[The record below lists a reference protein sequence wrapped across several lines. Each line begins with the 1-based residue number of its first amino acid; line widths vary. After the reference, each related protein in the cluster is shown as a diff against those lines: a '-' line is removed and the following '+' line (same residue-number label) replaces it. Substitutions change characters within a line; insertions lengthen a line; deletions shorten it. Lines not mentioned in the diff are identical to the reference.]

1 MADVP
6 SITKSFKNMTH
17 WIGNLKFSSK
27 FVLIGCIAF
36 AMFLLPTVLLMRT
49 TLADVQTALQERR
62 GLAPARELLKLL
74 QLTQQHRG
82 LSASMLGGT
91 ESAAAPRQAKQAEVE
106 ASLGRA
112 KQALAG
118 LGDNTLGQRLDS
130 IQGDWNTLA
139 SGVAGKTLRGA
150 DSNRL
155 HVALIERMLGLI
167 DDVANSSGLARDTDI
182 RTHYLQ
188 KAVLGQL
195 PQLTESL
202 GQMRARGALVL
213 ARGEVAPEERAR
225 IEALSDRVRKYY
237 GDARKALELAAGGS
251 LPPAVEKARDAALAA
266 AQEGFKLADDN
277 IVKADVL
284 SMPSTDW
291 VARMTRIIDTQFELV
306 AASFDVLEQSLDDQI
321 AQMRQ
326 NMVVLGVVLAVLAA
340 AALWIMAMVTRATT
354 RSIGEAVRIAEAVA
368 DGDLTAQVEPQ
379 GRDEVARLLHALAA
393 MTRKLGTVVGTVR
406 LNAENVASA
415 SVQIAQGNT
424 DLSQRTESQA
434 SSLEETAASME
445 ELGSTVRQNADNARQ
460 ADQLAR
466 SAAGVAAQGGT
477 VVQQV
482 VETMR
487 GIHTSSARI
496 GDIIG
501 VIDGIAFQTNI
512 LALNAAVEA
521 ARAGEQGRGFAVVA
535 GEVRSLAQRSASAA
549 KEIKELITASVAQV
563 QSGTALVD
571 QAGTTMTEIVDSIR
585 KVSDIVG
592 EITSATVE
600 QSEGVAQVGEA
611 VSQMDNAT
619 QQNAALVE
627 ESAAAASSLKS
638 QAQQLVDTVAMFRL
652 NAGA

>member
-1 MADVP
+1 
-6 SITKSFKNMTH
+6 MTA
-17 WIGNLKFSSK
+17 WIGNLKFSRK
-27 FVLIGCIAF
+27 FVLIACIAF
-36 AMFLLPTVLLMRT
+36 AMFLLPTVLLVRS
-49 TLADVQTALQERR
+49 TLADVDTAMRERD
-62 GLAPARELLKLL
+62 GLAPAREMLKLV

-82 LSASMLGGT
+82 LSASLLGGN

-106 ASLGRA
+106 ASLARTRE
-112 KQALAG
+112 ALGG
-118 LGDNTLGQRLDS
+118 LGDAALEQRLDRIRAEWS
-130 IQGDWNTLA
+130 TLA
-139 SGVAGKTLRGA
+139 AGVSGKSVRGA

-155 HVALIERMLGLI
+155 HVALIERELGLI

-195 PQLTESL
+195 PQLTEAL

-225 IEALSDRVRKYY
+225 IEGLSDRVRQYY
-237 GDARKALELAAGGS
+237 GEARKSLELAAGGN
-251 LPPAVEKARDAALAA
+251 LPASVEKARDAALAA
-266 AQEGFKLADDN
+266 AEEGFKLADEN
-277 IVKADVL
+277 IVRAEAL
-284 SMPSTDW
+284 RMPSAEW
-291 VARMTRIIDTQFELV
+291 VARMTRIIDIQFELV
-306 AASFDVLEQSLDDQI
+306 AVSFDVLQESLDAQI
-321 AQMRQ
+321 ARLR
-326 NMVVLGVVLAVLAA
+326 NGLALLCGALLVLLAVGS
-340 AALWIMAMVTRATT
+340 WVMVMVTRSTT
-354 RSIGEAVRIAEAVA
+354 RSIGEAVRLAEAVA
-368 DGDLTAQVEPQ
+368 EGDLTVRVQPR
-379 GRDEVARLLHALAA
+379 GRDEVGRLLHALAA
-393 MTRKLGTVVGTVR
+393 MTARLGTVVGTVR
-406 LNAENVASA
+406 LNAESVASA

-434 SSLEETAASME
+434 SALEQTAASME

-466 SAAGVAAQGGT
+466 DAAGVATQGGV

-487 GIHTSSARI
+487 GIHASSARI

-563 QSGTALVD
+563 ATGTALVD
-571 QAGTTMTEIVDSIR
+571 QAGSTMGEIVESIR
-585 KVSDIVG
+585 KVSGIVG
-592 EITSATVE
+592 EISSATVE

-627 ESAAAASSLKS
+627 ESAAAASSLRS

-652 NAGA
+652 QSRA

>member
-1 MADVP
+1 
-6 SITKSFKNMTH
+6 MTA
-17 WIGNLKFSSK
+17 WIGNLKFSRK

-36 AMFLLPTVLLMRT
+36 AMFLLPTVLLVRT
-49 TLADVQTALQERR
+49 TLADVDTAMRERD
-62 GLAPARELLKLL
+62 GLAPAREMLKLV

-82 LSASMLGGT
+82 LSASLLGGN

-106 ASLGRA
+106 ASLARTR
-112 KQALAG
+112 QAL
-118 LGDNTLGQRLDS
+118 GDLDDAALGQRLDRIRAEWS
-130 IQGDWNTLA
+130 TLA
-139 SGVAGKTLRGA
+139 AGVSGNSVRGA

-155 HVALIERMLGLI
+155 HIALIDRELGLI

-195 PQLTESL
+195 PQLTEAL

-225 IEALSDRVRKYY
+225 IEGLSDRVRQYY
-237 GDARKALELAAGGS
+237 GEARKSLELAAGGN
-251 LPPAVEKARDAALAA
+251 LPASVEKARDAALAA
-266 AQEGFKLADDN
+266 AEEGFKLADEN
-277 IVKADVL
+277 IVRAEAL
-284 SMPSTDW
+284 RMPSAEW
-291 VARMTRIIDTQFELV
+291 VARMTHIIDTQFELV
-306 AASFDVLEQSLDDQI
+306 GVSFDVLQESLDAQI
-321 AQMRQ
+321 AQLRRGLALLCAAL
-326 NMVVLGVVLAVLAA
+326 VVLLAA
-340 AALWIMAMVTRATT
+340 GSWVMVMVTRSTT
-354 RSIGEAVRIAEAVA
+354 RVIGEAVRLAEAVA
-368 DGDLTAQVEPQ
+368 EGDLSVRVQPR

-393 MTRKLGTVVGTVR
+393 MTARLGTVVGTVR
-406 LNAENVASA
+406 LNAESVASA

-434 SSLEETAASME
+434 SALEQTAASME

-466 SAAGVAAQGGT
+466 DAAGVATQGGV

-487 GIHTSSARI
+487 GIHASSARI

-549 KEIKELITASVAQV
+549 KEIKELITASVTQV
-563 QSGTALVD
+563 ATGTALVD
-571 QAGTTMTEIVDSIR
+571 QAGSTMGEIVESIR
-585 KVSDIVG
+585 KVSGIVG
-592 EITSATVE
+592 EISSATVE

-627 ESAAAASSLKS
+627 ESAAAASSLRS

-652 NAGA
+652 QSGA

>member
-1 MADVP
+1 
-6 SITKSFKNMTH
+6 MTA
-17 WIGNLKFSSK
+17 WIGNLKFSRK

-36 AMFLLPTVLLMRT
+36 AMFLLPTVLLVRT
-49 TLADVQTALQERR
+49 TLADVDTAMRERD
-62 GLAPARELLKLL
+62 GLAPARETLKLV

-82 LSASMLGGT
+82 LSASLLGGN

-106 ASLGRA
+106 ASLSRTREV
-112 KQALAG
+112 LVG
-118 LGDNTLGQRLDS
+118 LGDAALDQRLDRIRAEWS
-130 IQGDWNTLA
+130 TLA
-139 SGVAGKTLRGA
+139 AGVSGKSVRGT

-155 HVALIERMLGLI
+155 HVALIERELGLI

-195 PQLTESL
+195 PQLTEAL

-225 IEALSDRVRKYY
+225 IEGLSDRVRQYY
-237 GDARKALELAAGGS
+237 GEARKSLELAAGGH
-251 LPPAVEKARDAALAA
+251 LPASVEKARDAALAA
-266 AQEGFKLADDN
+266 AEEGFKLADEN
-277 IVKADVL
+277 IVRAEAL
-284 SMPSTDW
+284 RMPSAEW

-306 AASFDVLEQSLDDQI
+306 AVSFDVLQESLDAQI
-321 AQMRQ
+321 AQLRRGLALLCAAL
-326 NMVVLGVVLAVLAA
+326 VVLLAVGS
-340 AALWIMAMVTRATT
+340 WVMVMVTRSTT
-354 RSIGEAVRIAEAVA
+354 RSIGEAVRLAEAVA
-368 DGDLTAQVEPQ
+368 EGDLTVRVEPR

-393 MTRKLGTVVGTVR
+393 MTARLGTVVGTVR
-406 LNAENVASA
+406 LNAESVASA

-434 SSLEETAASME
+434 SALEQTAASME

-466 SAAGVAAQGGT
+466 DAAGIATQGGV

-487 GIHTSSARI
+487 GIHGSSARI

-563 QSGTALVD
+563 GTGTALVD
-571 QAGTTMTEIVDSIR
+571 QAGSTMGEIVESIR
-585 KVSDIVG
+585 KVSGIVG
-592 EITSATVE
+592 EISSATVE

-627 ESAAAASSLKS
+627 ESAAAASSLRS

-652 NAGA
+652 HPGA

>member
-1 MADVP
+1 
-6 SITKSFKNMTH
+6 MTA
-17 WIGNLKFSSK
+17 WIGNLKFSRK
-27 FVLIGCIAF
+27 FVLIGCLAF
-36 AMFLLPTVLLMRT
+36 VMFLLPTVLLVRS
-49 TLADVQTALQERR
+49 TLVDIDTAVRERH
-62 GLAPARELLKLL
+62 GLAPARELLKLV

-82 LSASMLGGT
+82 LSASLLGGT

-106 ASLGRA
+106 SALSRA
-112 KQALAG
+112 KEALKG
-118 LGDNTLGQRLDS
+118 LDDGALDQRIDR
-130 IQGDWNTLA
+130 IRADWSTLA
-139 SGVAGKTLRGA
+139 ASVSGKSVRGA

-155 HVALIERMLGLI
+155 HVALIERELGLI

-225 IEALSDRVRKYY
+225 IEGLSDRVRKYY
-237 GDARKALELAAGGS
+237 GEARKALELAAGGK
-251 LPPAVEKARDAALAA
+251 LPASVEKARDAALAA
-266 AQEGFKLADDN
+266 AEEGFKLADEN
-277 IVKADVL
+277 IVGAETL
-284 SMPSTDW
+284 RMPSADW

-306 AASFDVLEQSLDDQI
+306 AVSFDVLQESLDTQI
-321 AQMRQ
+321 TNLR
-326 NMVVLGVVLAVLAA
+326 NGLALLCTVLAA
-340 AALWIMAMVTRATT
+340 LAAAGLWVMVMVTRSTT
-354 RSIGEAVRIAEAVA
+354 RSIGEAVRLAEAVA
-368 DGDLTAQVEPQ
+368 EGDLTTRVEPR

-393 MTRKLGTVVGTVR
+393 MTARLGTVVGTVR
-406 LNAENVASA
+406 LNAESVASA
-415 SVQIAQGNT
+415 SVQIAQGNA

-434 SSLEETAASME
+434 SALEETAASME

-466 SAAGVAAQGGT
+466 DAAGVATQGGV

-487 GIHTSSARI
+487 GIHSSSARI

-549 KEIKELITASVAQV
+549 KEIKELITASVSQV
-563 QSGTALVD
+563 ATGTALVD
-571 QAGTTMTEIVDSIR
+571 QAGSTMGEIVESIR
-585 KVSDIVG
+585 KVSGIVG
-592 EITSATVE
+592 EISSATVE

-652 NAGA
+652 PAGA

>member
-1 MADVP
+1 
-6 SITKSFKNMTH
+6 MTH
-17 WIGNLKFSSK
+17 WIGNLKFSRK

-118 LGDNTLGQRLDS
+118 LGDSTLGQRLDS

-155 HVALIERMLGLI
+155 HVALIERVLGLI

-225 IEALSDRVRKYY
+225 IESLSDRVRKYY

-306 AASFDVLEQSLDDQI
+306 GASFDVLEQSLDNQI

-326 NMVVLGVVLAVLAA
+326 GMLVLGLVLAALAA
-340 AALWIMAMVTRATT
+340 AALCIMAMVTRATT

-415 SVQIAQGNT
+415 SVQIAQGNS

-652 NAGA
+652 

>member
-1 MADVP
+1 MVA
-6 SITKSFKNMTH
+6 
-17 WIGNLKFSSK
+17 WIGNLKFSRK

-36 AMFLLPTVLLMRT
+36 AMFLLPTVLLVRA
-49 TLADVQTALQERR
+49 TLADVDTAVRERH
-62 GLAPARELLKLL
+62 GLAPARELLKLV

-112 KQALAG
+112 KEALG
-118 LGDNTLGQRLDS
+118 QLGDRTLDQRLDR
-130 IQGDWNTLA
+130 IRADWSTLA
-139 SGVAGKTLRGA
+139 AGVSGKSLRGA

-155 HVALIERMLGLI
+155 HVELIERELGLI
-167 DDVANSSGLARDTDI
+167 DDVADSSGLARDTDI

-188 KAVLGQL
+188 KAVLVQL
-195 PQLTESL
+195 PQLTEAL

-225 IEALSDRVRKYY
+225 IEGLSDRVRKYY
-237 GDARKALELAAGGS
+237 GEARKSLELAAGGN
-251 LPPAVEKARDAALAA
+251 LPASVEKARDAALAA
-266 AQEGFKLADDN
+266 AEEGFKLADEN
-277 IVKADVL
+277 IVRAEAL
-284 SMPSTDW
+284 RMSSAEW

-306 AASFDVLEQSLDDQI
+306 AVSFDVLQDSLDAQI
-321 AQMRQ
+321 ARLRRGLAM
-326 NMVVLGVVLAVLAA
+326 LCAALAVL
-340 AALWIMAMVTRATT
+340 LVVGSWVMVMVTRSTT
-354 RSIGEAVRIAEAVA
+354 RSIGEAVRLAEAVA
-368 DGDLTAQVEPQ
+368 EGDLTTRVEPR

-393 MTRKLGTVVGTVR
+393 MTARLGTVVGTVR
-406 LNAENVASA
+406 LNAESVASA

-434 SSLEETAASME
+434 SALEQTAASME

-466 SAAGVAAQGGT
+466 DAAGVATQGGL

-482 VETMR
+482 VDTMR
-487 GIHTSSARI
+487 GIQGSSERI

-563 QSGTALVD
+563 AKGTALVD
-571 QAGTTMTEIVDSIR
+571 QAGSTMGEIVDSIR
-585 KVSDIVG
+585 KVSGIVG
-592 EITSATVE
+592 EISSATVE

-652 NAGA
+652 QSGA

>member
-1 MADVP
+1 
-6 SITKSFKNMTH
+6 MTA
-17 WIGNLKFSSK
+17 WIGNLKFSRK

-36 AMFLLPTVLLMRT
+36 AMFLLPTVLLVRT
-49 TLADVQTALQERR
+49 TLADVDTAMRERD
-62 GLAPARELLKLL
+62 GLAPAREMLKLV

-82 LSASMLGGT
+82 LSASLLGGN

-106 ASLGRA
+106 ASLARTR
-112 KQALAG
+112 QAL
-118 LGDNTLGQRLDS
+118 GDLDDAALGQRLERIRAEWS
-130 IQGDWNTLA
+130 ALA
-139 SGVAGKTLRGA
+139 AGVSGKSVRGT

-155 HVALIERMLGLI
+155 HIALIDRELGLI

-195 PQLTESL
+195 PQLTEAL

-225 IEALSDRVRKYY
+225 IEGLSDRVRQYY
-237 GDARKALELAAGGS
+237 GEARKSLELAAGGN
-251 LPPAVEKARDAALAA
+251 LPASVEKARDAALAA
-266 AQEGFKLADDN
+266 AEEGFKLADEN
-277 IVKADVL
+277 IVRAEAL
-284 SMPSTDW
+284 RMPSAEW

-306 AASFDVLEQSLDDQI
+306 GVSFDVLQESLDAQI
-321 AQMRQ
+321 AQLRRGLALLCAAL
-326 NMVVLGVVLAVLAA
+326 VVLLAA
-340 AALWIMAMVTRATT
+340 GSWVMVMVTRSTT
-354 RSIGEAVRIAEAVA
+354 RAIGEAVRLAEAVA
-368 DGDLTAQVEPQ
+368 EGDLSVRVQPR

-393 MTRKLGTVVGTVR
+393 MTARLGTVVGTVR
-406 LNAENVASA
+406 LNAESVASA

-434 SSLEETAASME
+434 SALEQTAASME

-466 SAAGVAAQGGT
+466 DAAGVATQGGL

-487 GIHTSSARI
+487 GIHASSARI

-549 KEIKELITASVAQV
+549 KEIKELITASVTQV
-563 QSGTALVD
+563 ATGTALVD
-571 QAGTTMTEIVDSIR
+571 QAGSTMGEIVESIR
-585 KVSDIVG
+585 KVSGIVG
-592 EITSATVE
+592 EISSATVE

-627 ESAAAASSLKS
+627 ESAAAASSLRS

-652 NAGA
+652 QSGA